1 MMTDDEFE
9 DVVHDSEWWSTPWY
23 SAPWVPPIE
32 RGVRSENDGV
42 PPIMFDPYSEL
53 AINVGGPNGADSE
66 RYFGAASA
74 ADLYAEGDVVERLHV
89 LRLMDAHSPLEQKLR
104 DRPFAARSWR
114 MLDPVRTPAWNISRL
129 LGMAFL
135 QALFM
140 VLLVACVVLLAV
152 LGWNSGGFVVP
163 GCIAVYVGGGAAV
176 YEVVNSQA
184 TCRWVV
190 DWIIRRAYKIET
202 VRLREEYL
210 NALAF
215 AEALE

>member
-1 MMTDDEFE
+1 MLTEDEFE
-9 DVVHDSEWWSTPWY
+9 PAFRDTEWWSTPWY

-32 RGVRSENDGV
+32 RGVQSACDGV

-53 AINVGGPNGADSE
+53 RIADGGPGRADSK

-74 ADLYAEGDVVERLHV
+74 ADLYAKGDVVERLHV
-89 LRLMDAHSPLEQKLR
+89 LRLMDAHSPLEQKLEG
-104 DRPFAARSWR
+104 RPFAARSWR

-135 QALFM
+135 QALFG
-140 VLLVACVVLLAV
+140 VLLVMCVALLAV
-152 LGWNSGGFVVP
+152 LGWNSGGFVIP
-163 GCIAVYVGGGAAV
+163 GCIAVYVGMGMVV
-176 YEVVNSQA
+176 YQAVNSQA
-184 TCRWVV
+184 TRRWIV